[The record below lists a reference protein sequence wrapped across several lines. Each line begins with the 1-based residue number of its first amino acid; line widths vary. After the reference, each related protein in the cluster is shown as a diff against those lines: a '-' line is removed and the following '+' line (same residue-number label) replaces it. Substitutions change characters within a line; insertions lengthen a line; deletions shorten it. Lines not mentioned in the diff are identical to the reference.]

1 MLNRILNITKKI
13 TPIGLSGLSI
23 YDVAIFFWKGLMKG
37 AITTRASS
45 LAFNFFLAF
54 FPSIIVFFTLIPY
67 IPILGLQKTLMEI
80 LSVVLPPSTNEV
92 TFHALDDIINN
103 PRGGLLSIGFI
114 LALYFST
121 NGINSLIEAFNAS
134 YHIREDRPIIQQR
147 FLSLGLTLLLSFMLI
162 IAIGLIIFGKLT
174 IGYLADFDFIS
185 NLAADLIL
193 FGKWFA
199 ILLMLFFGISTLFH
213 LGPSI
218 KSKWKLFTPGS
229 IFATLGIIIT
239 SVGFN
244 YYINHFSLYNKV
256 YGSIGTLMIILIW
269 MYFNSIILLT
279 GFELNVSISNAK
291 EKNKNYNRN
300 CKFAN

>member
-1 MLNRILNITKKI
+1 MFNFIVDITKKI
-13 TPIGLSGLSI
+13 KPIGFSGLSI
-23 YDVAIFFWKGLMKG
+23 YDVAIFFWKGLMEG

-67 IPILGLQKTLMEI
+67 IPIAGLQETLMEL

-92 TFHALDDIINN
+92 TFNTLDDIINN

-114 LALYFST
+114 LALYFSA

-134 YHIREDRPIIQQR
+134 YHISENRPIIQQR
-147 FLSLGLTLLLSFMLI
+147 LLSLGLTLLLSFMLI

-174 IGYLADFDFIS
+174 LAYLTDFDIIS
-185 NLAADLIL
+185 NSAANLIL
-193 FGKWFA
+193 FGKWIA
-199 ILLMLFFGISTLFH
+199 IFLMLFFGISTLFH

-229 IFATLGIIIT
+229 ILATLGIIIT
-239 SVGFN
+239 SIGFN
-244 YYINHFSLYNKV
+244 YYINHFSQYNKV

-279 GFELNVSISNAK
+279 GFELNASISNAK
-291 EKNKNYNRN
+291 EKKQDLE
-300 CKFAN
+300 